1 MRECEKNYNMI
12 RALSH
17 FFSWIFLP
25 LLMPTYGL
33 LLTLYIPSEQ
43 INLDKDALFLLNP
56 DLKKTLLYLFFTF
69 SALAP
74 GISFYALHKR
84 QIISTI
90 DMENQK
96 ERNIPLVIM
105 FAYCLILYLM
115 FVFKAPG
122 NILPRF
128 FYALP
133 LSGAIVTGSFMFIN
147 RWIKISMHAGGA
159 GILVGYLLAFYRD
172 QAQFE
177 FWILIAAV
185 LASGVT
191 IASRL
196 YLNKHRPIEVYT
208 GWSLAV
214 LITFLCN
221 AYYPF
226 IAK

>member
-1 MRECEKNYNMI
+1 MK

-17 FFSWIFLP
+17 FFSWVFLP

-43 INLDKDALFLLNP
+43 MVLDKNAIYLLP
-56 DLKKTLLYLFFTF
+56 SELKYQVLSLFFIF

-74 GISFYALHKR
+74 GLSFFALHKR

-96 ERNIPLVIM
+96 ERNIPLIIM
-105 FAYCLILYLM
+105 FSYCMVLYLM
-115 FVFKAPG
+115 FFFKAP
-122 NILPRF
+122 NNLLPKY

-159 GILVGYLLAFYRD
+159 GILVGYLLAFFKE
-172 QAQFE
+172 QIHFE
-177 FWILIAAV
+177 FWIIIFAV
-185 LASGVT
+185 IASGLT

-214 LITFLCN
+214 VITFICN
-221 AYYPF
+221 YYYPF
-226 IAK
+226 IELKG

>member
-1 MRECEKNYNMI
+1 MY
-12 RALSH
+12 
-17 FFSWIFLP
+17 
-25 LLMPTYGL
+25 
-33 LLTLYIPSEQ
+33 
-43 INLDKDALFLLNP
+43 LLNP
-56 DLKKTLLYLFFTF
+56 ELKKQLLYLFFIF

-74 GISFYALHKR
+74 GISFFALHKR
-84 QIISTI
+84 QIITTI
-90 DMENQK
+90 DMENQR
-96 ERNIPLVIM
+96 ERNIPLMIM
-105 FAYCLILYLM
+105 FAYCLVLYLM
-115 FVFKAPG
+115 FVFKAP
-122 NILPRF
+122 NNVLPKY

-159 GILVGYLLAFYRD
+159 GILVGYLLAFAKA

-177 FWILIAAV
+177 FWIILAAI

-214 LITFLCN
+214 FITFLCTLR
-221 AYYPF
+221 
-226 IAK
+226 

>member
-1 MRECEKNYNMI
+1 MKSI
-12 RALSH
+12 LSH

-33 LLTLYIPSEQ
+33 LLTLYIPSQQ
-43 INLDKDALFLLNP
+43 IQLDKDALYLLNP
-56 DLKKTLLYLFFTF
+56 ELKKQLLYLFFTF

-74 GISFYALHKR
+74 GISFFALHKR
-84 QIISTI
+84 QIITTI

-96 ERNIPLVIM
+96 ERNIPLLIM
-105 FAYCLILYLM
+105 FAYCLVLYFM
-115 FVFKAPG
+115 FVFKAP
-122 NILPRF
+122 NNVLPKY

-133 LSGAIVTGSFMFIN
+133 LSGALVTGSFMLIN

-159 GILVGYLLAFYRD
+159 GILVGYLLAFAK
-172 QAQFE
+172 QQTQFE
-177 FWILIAAV
+177 FWIIITAI

-208 GWSLAV
+208 GWILATF
-214 LITFLCN
+214 ITYLCIHF
-221 AYYPF
+221 YPSY
-226 IAK
+226 

>member
-1 MRECEKNYNMI
+1 
-12 RALSH
+12 
-17 FFSWIFLP
+17 
-25 LLMPTYGL
+25 MPTYGL

-43 INLDKDALFLLNP
+43 IHLDKDSMYLLNP
-56 DLKKTLLYLFFTF
+56 VLKKQLLYLFFTF

-74 GISFYALHKR
+74 GISFFALHKR
-84 QIISTI
+84 QIITTI
-90 DMENQK
+90 DMENQR
-96 ERNIPLVIM
+96 ERNIPLLIM
-105 FAYCLILYLM
+105 FAYCLVLYLM
-115 FVFKAPG
+115 FVFKAP
-122 NILPRF
+122 NNVLPKY

-159 GILVGYLLAFYRD
+159 GILVGYLLAFAKA

-177 FWILIAAV
+177 FWIILASI
-185 LASGVT
+185 LASGIT

-214 LITFLCN
+214 FITFICN
-221 AYYPF
+221 YLYPF
-226 IAK
+226 IVVKG

>member
-1 MRECEKNYNMI
+1 MK

-33 LLTLYIPSEQ
+33 LLTLYIPSQ
-43 INLDKDALFLLNP
+43 QFNLDKDSLYLLNP
-56 DLKKTLLYLFFTF
+56 DLKKQLLYLFFTF

-74 GISFYALHKR
+74 GISFFALHKR

-90 DMENQK
+90 DMENQR
-96 ERNIPLVIM
+96 ERNIPLIIM
-105 FAYCLILYLM
+105 LAYCLVLYLM
-115 FVFKAPG
+115 FVFKAPD
-122 NILPRF
+122 NVLPKY

-133 LSGAIVTGSFMFIN
+133 LSGALVTGTFMFIN

-159 GILVGYLLAFYRD
+159 GILVGYLMAFAK
-172 QAQFE
+172 QQMHFE
-177 FWILIAAV
+177 FWIIIAAV
-185 LASGVT
+185 VASGLT

-208 GWSLAV
+208 GWTLAV
-214 LITFLCN
+214 LITYFCN
-221 AYYPF
+221 DLYPF
-226 IAK
+226 IISKG

>member
-1 MRECEKNYNMI
+1 MKS
-12 RALSH
+12 ALSH

-33 LLTLYIPSEQ
+33 LLTLYIPSQQ
-43 INLDKDALFLLNP
+43 IHLDKDALYLMNP
-56 DLKKTLLYLFFTF
+56 ELKKQLLYLFFTF

-74 GISFYALHKR
+74 GISFFALHKR
-84 QIISTI
+84 QIITTI
-90 DMENQK
+90 DMENQR
-96 ERNIPLVIM
+96 ERNIPLIIM
-105 FAYCLILYLM
+105 FAYCLVLYLM
-115 FVFKAPG
+115 FVFKAP
-122 NILPRF
+122 NNVLPKY

-159 GILVGYLLAFYRD
+159 GILVGYLLAFAKQ

-177 FWILIAAV
+177 FWIIVAAI

-208 GWSLAV
+208 GWSLAL

-221 AYYPF
+221 DLYPF
-226 IAK
+226 LVLKG

>member
-1 MRECEKNYNMI
+1 
-12 RALSH
+12 
-17 FFSWIFLP
+17 
-25 LLMPTYGL
+25 MPTYGL

-43 INLDKDALFLLNP
+43 IQLDKDALYLLNP
-56 DLKKTLLYLFFTF
+56 ELKKQLLYLFFTF

-74 GISFYALHKR
+74 GISFFALHKR

-90 DMENQK
+90 DMENQR
-96 ERNIPLVIM
+96 ERNIPLMIM
-105 FAYCLILYLM
+105 FAYCLVLYLM
-115 FVFKAPG
+115 FVFKAPN
-122 NILPRF
+122 NILPKY

-133 LSGAIVTGSFMFIN
+133 LSGAVVTGSFMVIN

-159 GILVGYLLAFYRD
+159 GILVGYLIAFAKH

-177 FWILIAAV
+177 FWIILAAV

-221 AYYPF
+221 DLYPF
-226 IAK
+226 IVVKG

>member
-1 MRECEKNYNMI
+1 
-12 RALSH
+12 
-17 FFSWIFLP
+17 
-25 LLMPTYGL
+25 MPTYGL

-43 INLDKDALFLLNP
+43 IHLDKDSMYLLNP
-56 DLKKTLLYLFFTF
+56 ELKRQLLYLFFTF

-74 GISFYALHKR
+74 GISFFALHKR

-105 FAYCLILYLM
+105 FAYCLVLFLM
-115 FVFKAPG
+115 FIFKAP
-122 NILPRF
+122 NNVLPKY

-133 LSGAIVTGSFMFIN
+133 LSGAIVTGVFMFIN

-159 GILVGYLLAFYRD
+159 GILVGYLFAFTKH
-172 QAQFE
+172 QIHFE
-177 FWILIAAV
+177 FWILIAAI

-196 YLNKHRPIEVYT
+196 YLNKHRPIEVYS
-208 GWSLAV
+208 GWTLAF

-221 AYYPF
+221 DLYPF
-226 IAK
+226 IEIKG

>member
-1 MRECEKNYNMI
+1 MKS
-12 RALSH
+12 ALSH

-43 INLDKDALFLLNP
+43 IHLDKDSMYLLNP
-56 DLKKTLLYLFFTF
+56 ELKKQLLYLFFTF

-74 GISFYALHKR
+74 GISFFALHKR

-90 DMENQK
+90 DMENQR
-96 ERNIPLVIM
+96 ERNIPLMIM
-105 FAYCLILYLM
+105 FAYCLVLYLM
-115 FVFKAPG
+115 FVFKAP
-122 NILPRF
+122 NNVLPKY

-159 GILVGYLLAFYRD
+159 GILVGYLIAFAKH

-177 FWILIAAV
+177 FWIIIAAV

-214 LITFLCN
+214 FITFICN
-221 AYYPF
+221 DLYPF
-226 IAK
+226 FLVKG

>member
-1 MRECEKNYNMI
+1 
-12 RALSH
+12 
-17 FFSWIFLP
+17 
-25 LLMPTYGL
+25 MPTYGL

-43 INLDKDALFLLNP
+43 IQLDKDALYLLNP
-56 DLKKTLLYLFFTF
+56 ELKRQLLYLFFTF

-74 GISFYALHKR
+74 GISFFALHKR
-84 QIISTI
+84 KIITTI

-105 FAYCLILYLM
+105 FAYCLILFLM
-115 FVFKAPG
+115 FIFKAP
-122 NILPRF
+122 NHVLPKY

-147 RWIKISMHAGGA
+147 RWIKISMHAGGS
-159 GILVGYLLAFYRD
+159 GILVGYLVAFAKQ

-177 FWILIAAV
+177 FWIIIFAI

-208 GWSLAV
+208 GWLLAT
-214 LITFLCN
+214 LITFLSVN
-221 AYYPF
+221 YYPSH
-226 IAK
+226 

>member
-1 MRECEKNYNMI
+1 MK

-33 LLTLYIPSEQ
+33 LLTLYIPSQ
-43 INLDKDALFLLNP
+43 QFNLNKDSLYLLNP
-56 DLKKTLLYLFFTF
+56 DLKKQLLYLFFTF

-74 GISFYALHKR
+74 GISFFALHKR

-90 DMENQK
+90 DMENQR
-96 ERNIPLVIM
+96 ERNIPLIIM
-105 FAYCLILYLM
+105 LAYCLVLYLM
-115 FVFKAPG
+115 FVFKAPD
-122 NILPRF
+122 NVLPKY

-133 LSGAIVTGSFMFIN
+133 LSGALVTGTFMFIN

-159 GILVGYLLAFYRD
+159 GILVGYLMAFAK
-172 QAQFE
+172 QQMHFE
-177 FWILIAAV
+177 FWIIIAAV
-185 LASGVT
+185 VASGLT

-208 GWSLAV
+208 GWTLAV
-214 LITFLCN
+214 LITYFCN
-221 AYYPF
+221 DLYPF
-226 IAK
+226 IISKG

>member
-1 MRECEKNYNMI
+1 
-12 RALSH
+12 
-17 FFSWIFLP
+17 
-25 LLMPTYGL
+25 MPTYGL

-43 INLDKDALFLLNP
+43 IQLDKDALYLLNP
-56 DLKKTLLYLFFTF
+56 ELKKQLLYLFFTF

-74 GISFYALHKR
+74 GISFFALHKR

-90 DMENQK
+90 DMENQR
-96 ERNIPLVIM
+96 ERNIPLMIM
-105 FAYCLILYLM
+105 FAYCLVLYLM
-115 FVFKAPG
+115 FVFKAPN
-122 NILPRF
+122 NILPKY

-133 LSGAIVTGSFMFIN
+133 LSGAVVTGSFMVIN

-159 GILVGYLLAFYRD
+159 GILVGYLIAFAKH

-177 FWILIAAV
+177 FWIILAAV

-196 YLNKHRPIEVYT
+196 YLNKHRPVEVYT

-221 AYYPF
+221 DLYPF
-226 IAK
+226 IVVKG

>member
-1 MRECEKNYNMI
+1 MKSI
-12 RALSH
+12 LSH

-33 LLTLYIPSEQ
+33 LLTLYIPSQQ
-43 INLDKDALFLLNP
+43 IQLDKDALYLLNP
-56 DLKKTLLYLFFTF
+56 ELKKQLLYLFFTF

-74 GISFYALHKR
+74 GISFFALHKR
-84 QIISTI
+84 QIITTI

-96 ERNIPLVIM
+96 ERNIPLLIM
-105 FAYCLILYLM
+105 FAYCLVLYLM
-115 FVFKAPG
+115 FVFKAP
-122 NILPRF
+122 NNVLPKY

-133 LSGAIVTGSFMFIN
+133 LSGALVTGSFMLIN

-159 GILVGYLLAFYRD
+159 GILVGYLLAFAK
-172 QAQFE
+172 QQTQFE
-177 FWILIAAV
+177 FWIIITAI

-208 GWSLAV
+208 GWILATF
-214 LITFLCN
+214 ITYLCIHF
-221 AYYPF
+221 YPSY
-226 IAK
+226 

>member
-1 MRECEKNYNMI
+1 MKSI
-12 RALSH
+12 LSH

-33 LLTLYIPSEQ
+33 LLTLYIPSQQ
-43 INLDKDALFLLNP
+43 IQLDKDALYLLNP
-56 DLKKTLLYLFFTF
+56 ELKKQLLYLFFTF

-74 GISFYALHKR
+74 GISFFALHKR
-84 QIISTI
+84 QIITTI

-96 ERNIPLVIM
+96 ERNIPLFIM
-105 FAYCLILYLM
+105 FAYCLVLYLM
-115 FVFKAPG
+115 FVFKAP
-122 NILPRF
+122 NNVLPKY

-133 LSGAIVTGSFMFIN
+133 LSGALVTGSFMLIN

-159 GILVGYLLAFYRD
+159 GILVGYLLAFAK
-172 QAQFE
+172 QQTQFE
-177 FWILIAAV
+177 FWIIITAI

-208 GWSLAV
+208 GWILATF
-214 LITFLCN
+214 ITYLCIHF
-221 AYYPF
+221 YPSY
-226 IAK
+226 